1 MEPQPITAAIDDFEE
16 ELIQM
21 NITGSTQ
28 EELLTWLD
36 KHGVTV
42 SRRTLVRRLK
52 LWQEESPSSDN
63 EQLINLID
71 HLFHTQPT
79 YSDGLIS
86 QRLKEDYNL
95 QATARYIINQMTAY
109 LELVEKKPHLPS
121 TVRSSHSI
129 NACYPLPLRELPRL
143 TSGGSPRLHHGS
155 SARKR
160 IG

>member
-52 LWQEESPSSDN
+52 
-63 EQLINLID
+63 
-71 HLFHTQPT
+71 
-79 YSDGLIS
+79 
-86 QRLKEDYNL
+86 
-95 QATARYIINQMTAY
+95 MTAY
-109 LELVEKKPHLPS
+109 LELIEKKLHLPS
-121 TVRSSHSI
+121 TVRFSHSI
-129 NACYPLPLRELPRL
+129 NACYPLSLRELPRL
-143 TSGGSPRLHHGS
+143 TNGGSPRLYHGP
-155 SARKR
+155 SAKKR